1 MRMISTLRNKFSV
14 KVKDIT
20 QFKNNNPNNT
30 NHGYLFEVDLEY
42 PRDLWKSYNDYPLA
56 PEKIKID
63 NVEKLAGNFY
73 PKFHY
78 VLHYRNLKQFLSLGM
93 KLKKVHRGIS
103 FYHSRWME
111 PYIKEHRAQKT
122 SNKYF

>member
-1 MRMISTLRNKFSV
+1 MISFSV
-14 KVKDIT
+14 KVKDISK
-20 QFKNNNPNNT
+20 FEINNPNNK

-42 PRDLWKSYNDYPLA
+42 PRDLWKSYNDYPLV

-63 NVEKLAGNFY
+63 NVEKLAGNLY

-78 VLHYRNLKQFLSLGM
+78 VLHYRNLKQYLSLGM

-103 FYHSRWME
+103 FYQSRWME